1 MLFDLRSRGRRRTV
15 QGVYLT
21 LAVLMG
27 GGLVLFG
34 VGAGNG
40 IGGLLNA
47 FTGNSNSSNKPAVS
61 QAEKSALR
69 QTRLNPTSASAWGAL
84 VQARYEA
91 AGQDE
96 NQTTGAFTAAGQ
108 EKLRQTGQAWQ
119 QYLKLTKTPDSTVAL
134 LAAHA
139 YDSLGDVKHGV
150 GAWQAVTQ
158 ANPTAFTYY
167 EYLAADAWQAKQTDL
182 GDLASQK
189 AINLAPKAERL
200 QIKSTLT
207 QLKAKAT
214 TGGAGSA
221 GATTGGAGS
230 AGATT
235 TTGH

>member
-21 LAVLMG
+21 LAILMG

-47 FTGNSNSSNKPAVS
+47 FTGNSNSSNRPAVS

-69 QTRLNPTSASAWGAL
+69 QTRLNPSSASAWGAL

-91 AGQDE
+91 AGQDQD
-96 NQTTGAFTAAGQ
+96 QTTGAFTSAGQ
-108 EKLRQTGQAWQ
+108 EKLRQAGDAWQ
-119 QYLKLTKTPDSTVAL
+119 HYLKLTKKPDSTVAL

-139 YDSLGDVKHGV
+139 YDSLGDAKHGV

-158 ANPTAFTYY
+158 ANPTAYTYY
-167 EYLAADAWQAKQTDL
+167 EFLAADAWQAKEIDL
-182 GDLASQK
+182 GDLASAK
-189 AINLAPKAERL
+189 AVSLAPKAQRL
-200 QIKSTLT
+200 QVKSQLSQIK
-207 QLKAKAT
+207 ARAT
-214 TGGAGSA
+214 GT
-221 GATTGGAGS
+221 GATSGAS
-230 AGATT
+230 TT
-235 TTGH
+235 STSG

>member
-15 QGVYLT
+15 QAVYLA
-21 LAVLMG
+21 LAILMG

-47 FTGNSNSSNKPAVS
+47 FSGNSNSSNRPAVS
-61 QAEKSALR
+61 QAEKAALR
-69 QTRLNPTSASAWGAL
+69 QTRLNPSSASAWGAL

-91 AGQDE
+91 AGQDQS
-96 NQTTGAFTAAGQ
+96 QTTGAFTSAGLQ
-108 EKLRQTGQAWQ
+108 KLREAGDAWQ
-119 QYLKLTKTPDSTVAL
+119 HYLKLTKKPDSTVAL

-139 YDSLGDVKHGV
+139 YDSIGDPKHGV

-167 EYLAADAWQAKQTDL
+167 EYLAADAWQAKENDL

-189 AINLAPKAERL
+189 AISLAPKAQRL
-200 QIKSTLT
+200 QVKSTLD
-207 QLKAKAT
+207 QLKSKAT
-214 TGGAGSA
+214 TAGSA
-221 GATTGGAGS
+221 T

-235 TTGH
+235 TTGG

>member
-21 LAVLMG
+21 LAILMG

-47 FTGNSNSSNKPAVS
+47 FTGNSSSSNKPAVS

-69 QTRLNPTSASAWGAL
+69 QTKQNPTSAGAWGAL

-91 AGQDE
+91 ASQDQ
-96 NQTTGAFTAAGQ
+96 NQTTGAYTAAGVQ
-108 EKLRQTGQAWQ
+108 KLSQTGDAWQ
-119 QYLKLTKTPDSTVAL
+119 HYAKLTKKPDSTVAL

-139 YDSLGDVKHGV
+139 YDSLRDFKHGIS
-150 GAWQAVTQ
+150 AWQAVIQT
-158 ANPTAFTYY
+158 NPTAFTYY
-167 EYLAADAWQAKQTDL
+167 EYLAADAWQAKETDL

-189 AINLAPKAERL
+189 AINLAPKAQRL
-200 QIKSTLT
+200 QVKSTLN
-207 QLKAKAT
+207 QLKSQAT
-214 TGGAGSA
+214 TAGSA
-221 GATTGGAGS
+221 T

-235 TTGH
+235 TAGG

>member
-15 QGVYLT
+15 QAVYLM
-21 LAVLMG
+21 LAILIG

-34 VGAGNG
+34 VGTGSGN
-40 IGGLLNA
+40 GGLLNA
-47 FTGNSNSSNKPAVS
+47 FGGGSGSSKPAVTG
-61 QAEKSALR
+61 AEKAALH
-69 QTRLNPTSASAWGAL
+69 QTQLDPNSASAWGAL

-91 AGQDE
+91 AGQDQ
-96 NQTTGAFTAAGQ
+96 NQTTGAFTAAGTL
-108 EKLRQTGQAWQ
+108 KLRQTGEAWQ
-119 QYLKLTKTPDSTVAL
+119 RYVKLTKKPDSTVAL

-139 YDSLGDVKHGV
+139 YDSLGDSKDGV

-189 AINLAPKAERL
+189 AISLAPKAQRL
-200 QIKSTLT
+200 QVKSQLAQIKS
-207 QLKAKAT
+207 KAT
-214 TGGAGSA
+214 TTSP
-221 GATTGGAGS
+221 AT

-235 TTGH
+235 TPGG

>member
-47 FTGNSNSSNKPAVS
+47 FTGNSSSSSQPAVT
-61 QAEKSALR
+61 QAEKSALK
-69 QTRLNPTSASAWGAL
+69 QTKLHPDSASAWAAL
-84 VQARYEA
+84 LQARYEA

-96 NQTTGAFTAAGQ
+96 NQTTGAFTAAGM
-108 EKLRQTGQAWQ
+108 EKLREAGQAWK
-119 QYLKLTKTPDSTVAL
+119 QYVKLTSKPDGTVAL

-139 YDSLGDVKHGV
+139 YDSLGDAKDGV

-158 ANPTAFTYY
+158 ANPTAYTFY
-167 EYLAADAWQAKQTDL
+167 EYLAADAWQSKQTDL

-189 AINLAPKAERL
+189 AINLAPKAQRL
-200 QIKSTLT
+200 QVKTQLNQIKS
-207 QLKAKAT
+207 KAT
-214 TGGAGSA
+214 TSGALTA
-221 GATTGGAGS
+221 P
-230 AGATT
+230 ATT
-235 TTGH
+235 TSGG

>member
-15 QGVYLT
+15 QAVYLT

-47 FTGNSNSSNKPAVS
+47 FTGNSSSSSKPAVS

-69 QTRLNPTSASAWGAL
+69 QTKLNPNSASAWGAL

-91 AGQDE
+91 AGQYA
-96 NQTTGAFTAAGQ
+96 NQTTGAYTSTGIQ
-108 EKLRQTGQAWQ
+108 KLRQAGDAWQ
-119 QYLKLTKTPDSTVAL
+119 RYLKLTKKPDSTVAL

-139 YDSLGDVKHGV
+139 YDSLGDPKHGV

-158 ANPTAFTYY
+158 ANPTAFTYF
-167 EYLAADAWQAKQTDL
+167 EYLAADAWQAKQNDL
-182 GDLASQK
+182 GDLASAK
-189 AINLAPKAERL
+189 AISLAPKVQRP
-200 QIKSTLT
+200 QIKS
-207 QLKAKAT
+207 QLDQIKARAT
-214 TGGAGSA
+214 AS
-221 GATTGGAGS
+221 GATSGA
-230 AGATT
+230 ATT
-235 TTGH
+235 TTGG